1 MHWGLESCPPH
12 PHSKEDLLSMLLGVL
27 SAYGPSG
34 YIYKELSKSTPFPE
48 WAGINDNQGRDIKTV
63 SAGNDS
69 DINYP
74 ELGQASQVKG
84 TISHKDA
91 LTSDRATSLE
101 TPMLLNCTWACSPNP
116 QQS

>member
-1 MHWGLESCPPH
+1 
-12 PHSKEDLLSMLLGVL
+12 MLLGVL

-69 DINYP
+69 DINVR
-74 ELGQASQVKG
+74 Q
-84 TISHKDA
+84 
-91 LTSDRATSLE
+91 
-101 TPMLLNCTWACSPNP
+101 
-116 QQS
+116 